1 MGYENKL
8 KKWFHIKGKDIS
20 IYKPE
25 GKVLTFWLWGETKDE
40 VKAIAT
46 NKRNIIE
53 IEWIREETPPFI

>member
-1 MGYENKL
+1 M
-8 KKWFHIKGKDIS
+8 KKWFHIKGKDKS

-46 NKRNIIE
+46 NKRNIVE
-53 IEWIREETPPFI
+53 IEWISEETPPFI

>member
-1 MGYENKL
+1 MGNM

-25 GKVLTFWLWGETKDE
+25 GKVLTFWLWGESKKDIRE
-40 VKAIAT
+40 LVIKKGYQ
-46 NKRNIIE
+46 N

>member
-1 MGYENKL
+1 M
-8 KKWFHIKGKDIS
+8 KKWYHIKGKDKS

-46 NKRNIIE
+46 NKRNIVE